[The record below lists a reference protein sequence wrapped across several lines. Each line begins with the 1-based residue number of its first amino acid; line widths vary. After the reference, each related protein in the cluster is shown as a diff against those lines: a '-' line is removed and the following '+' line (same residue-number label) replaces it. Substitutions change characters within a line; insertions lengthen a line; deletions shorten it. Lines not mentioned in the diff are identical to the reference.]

1 MAYESSGEGRWATD
15 LRVSSVRIVRAS
27 FHYEAAVR
35 FYRDLVGLRVIDE
48 FRDSYGEDG
57 TIFGLPS
64 WPTHL
69 EVVRSRSE
77 IGSIVPFDQIV
88 FYLPD
93 EAAVVDATRE
103 LLADGVN
110 PLDSQHPYWEDNGGI
125 TFLDPDGRSVVYVS
139 WVYGPHLRETPG
151 NRQRP

>member
-1 MAYESSGEGRWATD
+1 MASESFAEGRWPTD
-15 LRVSSVRIVRAS
+15 LRVGSMRIVRSS

-48 FRDSYGEDG
+48 FQDSYGEDG

-69 EVVRSRSE
+69 EVVRARSE
-77 IGSIVPFDQIV
+77 VGSIDPFDQIV
-88 FYLPD
+88 FYLPG

-103 LLADGVN
+103 LLAHGVN
-110 PLDSQHPYWEDNGGI
+110 PLDSQHPYWDDNGGI
-125 TFLDPDGRSVVYVS
+125 TFLDPDGRTVVYVS
-139 WVYGPHLRETPG
+139 WVYGRALGETPA
-151 NRQRP
+151 NRQRQ